1 MRKTSWFPAGRISA
15 ALCVTALLASQ
26 AVAADVSK
34 STQKKAVK
42 KPVPIGKHVK
52 SDKDL
57 KRFDS
62 PGEAQE
68 FELQKRSADGSPVDP
83 SLTFQAIEK
92 VQLMPMHSTA
102 SESAAPVGD
111 PATAQPSDNQSS
123 SSFVSISGGLG
134 GSWEQ
139 LGPGNVGGRTRSLV
153 INPGNPNIMWA
164 AGVGGGIWKTTDG
177 GASWNQKGDL
187 LQNIAISTMIQDPR
201 DPNTLYAGTGE
212 GYFNGDALRGA
223 GIFKSIDG
231 GETWNQLPS
240 TANSAFYYVQKLAIT
255 KGATQRIYAATRD
268 GLFRSLDGGAT
279 FTQVFDST
287 AAGLIRGC
295 MDIVIQTDRA
305 IAYVVA
311 ACGHPFS
318 AAEPAAA
325 IYRSLDT
332 SGAMTWQKVFTQTN
346 MARTSLA
353 LAPSNNAIVYA
364 LSSSKE
370 SGNYNTAFLGVF
382 RSASSG
388 ASGSWT
394 TQVLNT
400 DSNKLNTVQL
410 SNPVYAFLADCGY
423 GSSNQFFNQGW
434 YDNQIAVDPKDP
446 NIVWTAGIDLMR
458 SDDAGKTWG
467 LASYWW
473 FTPGVD
479 PEYSHADNHVFAFH
493 PQYDGV
499 TNKTLIVGSDGG
511 IYKTLDA
518 RAGTSRTPITGP
530 NTGAVC
536 GYTDPGTDIHWTSLN
551 NNYSVTQ
558 FYDGVAFPNGNTFFG
573 GTQDNGTPAGTIGGG
588 PNAWVSILGG
598 DGGYV
603 AVNPNNTNMLWA
615 ENTGISL
622 QRSVNGGGTF
632 SSFTSGITEASGNF
646 LFINPFTQDPSN
658 PANMYTGGAYV
669 WRSIQATANPTV
681 GNIWVRASAF
691 LAQRATAWAVA
702 PTDSNV
708 VYVGGQNGSVW
719 RNTAALSATSTTVW
733 ASSNPRPDN
742 NYVSWVAVDPLIK
755 TTVYATVSTFNSG
768 TGTGHVFKSIDGG
781 VTWSNIDGS
790 GATGIPDIPVHTIA
804 IDPANTQRLY
814 IGSDIGVFVSIDGG
828 ATWNRENT
836 GFANVSTYSMK
847 VLSTGG
853 SRYLYAFTHGRGAW
867 RVLLP

>member
-26 AVAADVSK
+26 AVAGDVSK
-34 STQKKAVK
+34 STKKNAVK
-42 KPVPIGKHVK
+42 KPVPIGKSFK
-52 SDKDL
+52 KADREL
-57 KRFDS
+57 KRFDQ
-62 PGEAQE
+62 PGEAQQ
-68 FELQKRSADGSPVDP
+68 FELDKRSADGSPVDP

-102 SESAAPVGD
+102 AETAAPVSSPGVS
-111 PATAQPSDNQSS
+111 QPTDTPSS
-123 SSFVSISGGLG
+123 GSFVSVSGGLG
-134 GSWEQ
+134 GTWQ
-139 LGPGNVGGRTRSLV
+139 HLGPGNVGGRTRSLV

-177 GASWNQKGDL
+177 GASWSQKGDL

-201 DPNTLYAGTGE
+201 NPDVLYAGTGE
-212 GYFNGDALRGA
+212 GYYNADALRGA
-223 GIFKSIDG
+223 GIFKSVDG

-268 GLFRSLDGGAT
+268 GLFRSTDGGAT
-279 FTQVFDST
+279 FAKVFDST
-287 AAGLIRGC
+287 ANGLVRGC

-305 IAYVVA
+305 IAFVIA

-318 AAEPAAA
+318 AGEPAAA
-325 IYRSLDT
+325 IYRALDSSAAT
-332 SGAMTWQKVFTQTN
+332 MTWQKVFTQPN

-364 LSSSKE
+364 MSSSKE
-370 SGNYNTAFLGVF
+370 SGNYNTGFLGVF

-388 ASGSWT
+388 ALNSWT

-400 DSNKLNTVQL
+400 DPNKLNTVQL
-410 SNPVYAFLADCGY
+410 SNPVYAFLADCGF
-423 GSSNQFFNQGW
+423 GSSNQFLNQGW

-473 FTPGVD
+473 AGPGVD

-493 PQYDGV
+493 PGYDGV
-499 TNKTLIVGSDGG
+499 VNQTLIVGSDGG
-511 IYKTLDA
+511 IYKTLNA
-518 RAGTSRTPITGP
+518 RAATYKTLNG
-530 NTGAVC
+530 VC
-536 GYTDPGTDIHWTSLN
+536 GDVNPANDIHWTSLN

-558 FYDGVAFPNGNTFFG
+558 FYDGVAFPDGNTFFG
-573 GTQDNGTPAGTIGGG
+573 GTQDNGTPLGTTGGG
-588 PNAWVSILGG
+588 PNAWVSIRGG

-603 AVNPNNTNMLWA
+603 AVNPNDTNMLWV
-615 ENTGISL
+615 ENTGLSI
-622 QRSVNGGGTF
+622 QRTTNGGASY
-632 SSFTSGITEASGNF
+632 SSFTSGINEAGGNF
-646 LFINPFTQDPSN
+646 LFINPFAQDPSN
-658 PANMYTGGAYV
+658 PAIMYTGGAFV
-669 WRSIQATANPTV
+669 WRTTQATANPTS
-681 GNIWVRASAF
+681 GNIWVKASAF

-708 VYVGGQNGSVW
+708 VYVGGQTGSVW
-719 RNTAALSATSTTVW
+719 RNTAALTADLNTVW
-733 ASSNPRPDN
+733 ASSKPRPDS
-742 NYVSWVAVDPLIK
+742 NYVSWVAVDPLVK

-768 TGTGHVFKSIDGG
+768 TGTGHVFKSVDGG

-790 GATGIPDIPVHTIA
+790 GATGIPDIPVHSIA

-814 IGSDIGVFVSIDGG
+814 IGTDIGVFVSIDGG

-836 GFANVSTYSMK
+836 GFANVSTYSLK

-853 SRYLYAFTHGRGAW
+853 NRYLYAFTHGRGAW
-867 RVLLP
+867 RVQLP